1 MAGND
6 DKVGEGQR
14 EEAEVDAL
22 SQPVTPKHRHVQQVG
37 RHGHEEERGQY
48 VDVEELVDVLLSLA
62 GDEVLGV
69 TPGREEGEGDHQA
82 SLW

>member
-1 MAGND
+1 MAGDD

-22 SQPVTPKHRHVQQVG
+22 SQPVTPKHRQVQQVG

-48 VDVEELVDVLLSLA
+48 ADVEELVEVLLSLA

-69 TPGREEGEGDHQA
+69 TPGREE
-82 SLW
+82 

>member
-22 SQPVTPKHRHVQQVG
+22 FQPVMPKHRHVQQVG
-37 RHGHEEERGQY
+37 RYGHEEERGQY
-48 VDVEELVDVLLSLA
+48 VDVEELVQVLLSLA
-62 GDEVLGV
+62 GDEVLRV
-69 TPGREEGEGDHQA
+69 TPGREVGEGDHQA
-82 SLW
+82 SL

>member
-1 MAGND
+1 MTGDHN
-6 DKVGEGQR
+6 KVGEGQR
-14 EEAEVDAL
+14 EKAEVDAL

-48 VDVEELVDVLLSLA
+48 VDVEELVEVLLSLA

-69 TPGREEGEGDHQA
+69 TPGREVGEGDHQA
-82 SLW
+82 SLS